1 MTKITVLLAD
11 DHTLVREGLRAIL
24 ELADD
29 FNVVGEAA
37 NGLEA
42 VEMAGTLCPAVVVLD
57 IAMPRLNG
65 IEAARRI
72 IQQSAIPPKVLILS
86 AYADDT
92 HIKDVIS
99 LGVSGYLIKQ
109 TSARILA
116 QTIREIHAG
125 KTVYSPSIAERM
137 DDRPAPRSQN
147 CRDKKGK
154 VDKTGIARL
163 TPREREVFQ
172 WIAEGNINKEV
183 ADRLGISIKTVEK
196 HRQNVMHK
204 LGLHDTSS
212 LTRYAFSLG
221 IVESGPRR
229 SHL

>member
-99 LGVSGYLIKQ
+99 LGVSGYLINQ

-137 DDRPAPRSQN
+137 DDRPAPLSQI
-147 CRDKKGK
+147 CRGKGK

-163 TPREREVFQ
+163 TPRERQAFQ
-172 WIAEGNINKEV
+172 LIAEGNINKEI

-196 HRQNVMHK
+196 HRQNVMRK
-204 LGLHDTSS
+204 LGLHDTAS